1 MPLERTYL
9 GLISDISGVTTLT
22 TMTLGEITE
31 SDFAARDLFSNL
43 ELYLRLSNEE
53 EELAN

>member
-1 MPLERTYL
+1 
-9 GLISDISGVTTLT
+9 
-22 TMTLGEITE
+22 MTLGEITE